1 MLDAVGAA
9 PAEVWTFADLEDAAL
24 RIAGG
29 LRELGLSPGDRILIR
44 LENTSAYA
52 LLFFGAIAGGITL
65 WLLPDHMV
73 RNEVLRKLNLLV
85 TPLAAGGMMC
95 LMGAWRARRGDD
107 VLRIDRFAYGY
118 VFALSLALVR
128 FIFAQ

>member
-1 MLDAVGAA
+1 MIEFIFEIVG
-9 PAEVWTFADLEDAAL
+9 EFLLQAL
-24 RIAGG
+24 VETLA
-29 LRELGLSPGDRILIR
+29 ELGLHSLGEPFRRPPNPWLAGLG
-44 LENTSAYA
+44 YA
-52 LLFFGAIAGGITL
+52 IFGAIAGGITL

-95 LMGAWRARRGDD
+95 LIGAWRARRGDD

>member
-1 MLDAVGAA
+1 MIEFLFELLGEFLIQLVVDALV
-9 PAEVWTFADLEDAAL
+9 
-24 RIAGG
+24 
-29 LRELGLSPGDRILIR
+29 ELGFHSFGERRRPINPWLAGLG
-44 LENTSAYA
+44 YA
-52 LLFFGAIAGGITL
+52 IFGAIAGGITL
-65 WLLPDHMV
+65 WLLPDHLV

-95 LMGAWRARRGDD
+95 LIGAWRARRGDA

-128 FIFAQ
+128 FAFAQ

>member
-1 MLDAVGAA
+1 MIEFLFELVG
-9 PAEVWTFADLEDAAL
+9 EFLLQVLVEAL
-24 RIAGG
+24 A
-29 LRELGLSPGDRILIR
+29 ELGLHSLGEPFQRKQNPWLAGLG
-44 LENTSAYA
+44 YA
-52 LLFFGAIAGGITL
+52 IFGAIAGGITL
-65 WLLPDHMV
+65 WLLPDHLV

-95 LMGAWRARRGDD
+95 LIGAWRARRGDD
-107 VLRIDRFAYGY
+107 LLRIDRFAYGY

>member
-1 MLDAVGAA
+1 
-9 PAEVWTFADLEDAAL
+9 
-24 RIAGG
+24 
-29 LRELGLSPGDRILIR
+29 
-44 LENTSAYA
+44 
-52 LLFFGAIAGGITL
+52 
-65 WLLPDHMV
+65 
-73 RNEVLRKLNLLV
+73 
-85 TPLAAGGMMC
+85 MMC

>member
-1 MLDAVGAA
+1 MIEFLFELIGEFLIQVVVEALVELG
-9 PAEVWTFADLEDAAL
+9 FHSLEDARRPL
-24 RIAGG
+24 NPWVAGIG
-29 LRELGLSPGDRILIR
+29 
-44 LENTSAYA
+44 YA
-52 LLFFGAIAGGITL
+52 IFGAIAGGITL
-65 WLLPDHMV
+65 WLLPDHLV
-73 RNEVLRKLNLLV
+73 RNELLRKLNLLV

-128 FIFAQ
+128 FVFAQ

>member
-1 MLDAVGAA
+1 MIEFLFELVG
-9 PAEVWTFADLEDAAL
+9 EFLLQAL
-24 RIAGG
+24 VEA
-29 LRELGLSPGDRILIR
+29 LAELGLHSLGEPFRRPRNPWMAGLG
-44 LENTSAYA
+44 YA
-52 LLFFGAIAGGITL
+52 IFGAIAGGITL

-85 TPLAAGGMMC
+85 TPLAAGGVMC
-95 LMGAWRARRGDD
+95 LMGAWRARRGDE